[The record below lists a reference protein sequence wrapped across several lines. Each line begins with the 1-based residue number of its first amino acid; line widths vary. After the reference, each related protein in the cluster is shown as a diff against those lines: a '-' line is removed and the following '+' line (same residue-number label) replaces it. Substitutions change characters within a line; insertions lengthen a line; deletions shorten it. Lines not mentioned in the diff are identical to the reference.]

1 MQLLSCRYPTWD
13 GMVYLGLWGGSL
25 LYFHLQDTGSW
36 QRQTKD
42 FGGAFLIAFSTRDF
56 AGEQQNYDSGASFPL
71 PMNPEVPVAQFT

>member
-13 GMVYLGLWGGSL
+13 GMVHLGLWGGITTLFPSAR
-25 LYFHLQDTGSW
+25 YGSW